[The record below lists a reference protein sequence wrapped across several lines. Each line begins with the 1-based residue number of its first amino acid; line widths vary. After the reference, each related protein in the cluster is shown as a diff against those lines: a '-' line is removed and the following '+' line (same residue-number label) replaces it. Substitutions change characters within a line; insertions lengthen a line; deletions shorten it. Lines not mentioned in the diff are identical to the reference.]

1 MYRTRSFIEML
12 LGQGVIAS
20 DNSAYTE
27 QAITIL
33 GAYCET
39 TSGPKD

>member
-39 TSGPKD
+39 ASGPKD